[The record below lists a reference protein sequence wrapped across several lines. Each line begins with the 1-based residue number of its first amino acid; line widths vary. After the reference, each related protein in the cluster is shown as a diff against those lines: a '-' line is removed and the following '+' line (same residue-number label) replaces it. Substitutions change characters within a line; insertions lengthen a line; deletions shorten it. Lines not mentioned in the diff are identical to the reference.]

1 MAANAD
7 LIINM
12 KASKQF
18 EKYCDELDT
27 KLEKA
32 LNEAFE
38 DEFISKARRERIINR
53 FCEILLK

>member
-1 MAANAD
+1 MVVNTD

-18 EKYCDELDT
+18 EKYCDELDA
-27 KLEKA
+27 KLEKS

-38 DEFISKARRERIINR
+38 DEFISKARRERIINK
-53 FCEILLK
+53 FCELVLK